1 MSVDWREVA
10 KRLRSYA
17 RECGEEKL
25 DAGQRASLVAIAAR
39 MDRGYR
45 FTLLADEVGMGKTR
59 IAAALIAAVR
69 DVGGRTAVV
78 MPGGL
83 ADQWQGEL
91 NAFDRTIPKA
101 PVIRSYQGLI
111 DHVRTNVSEKVRVN
125 GSESRT
131 PENPWLAE
139 PVVLISHT
147 FANMRFPLK
156 AGSGLHWRRELL
168 PAVERAWAG
177 GTRQIR
183 DRGWPEG
190 VAATHHLAACIVRT
204 MREENIAFNAARWEQ
219 REMEAAKYRTAI
231 LPLIGYALGRFD
243 LVVVDEAH
251 KSRGTDSSLS
261 RILGPVT
268 WTDENAFCL
277 GLTATPVEIDAG
289 QWTNTLRRLA
299 GRDDAVIVNYVN
311 GEIADAITSY
321 VSVVEDLRTGVPD
334 EGMATRFE
342 SAADR
347 MQRALSPYVMRRDKW
362 DDPVY
367 SDFMNTHGDYR
378 CCLPIRVGE
387 PGSAN
392 SAGIG
397 SSGGAVSRDWLRRI
411 AAAEVL
417 SLIPASSPS
426 EKRLRIAIGRGL
438 ALGPVVEA
446 EADED
451 RPDGPLDAVTAGP
464 TAHWLNILR
473 RDPDPSLH
481 AHPSLRAAV
490 NLIESIACPQDGAE
504 PRKVLVF
511 GTYTRS
517 IQALVDV
524 LNARRLLAD
533 RESWHGQTLSAE
545 LTAALDHEIGLVPG
559 APSRQA
565 ILDDL
570 SRQSEMRE
578 RRIAAVLATLRGS
591 LDDVELN
598 DRFRQA
604 LNELLAK
611 RAQEYTSRL
620 MQVLEDFREDQGET
634 WTVKAF
640 VAAARHL
647 FEAVENDDPEK
658 ANQDAGI
665 TLGDG
670 IERILQD
677 YSTRAG
683 RFARELTGGT
693 APGTRRVLQ
702 AAFNRRRSNPMVVV
716 AQSRVGREGLNL
728 HLECRDVVLFHLEWN
743 PAILEQQIG
752 RVDRKGSRWMRDT
765 AAWVETGSVGRPP
778 TINIYPIVLAG
789 TYDERQW
796 TVLQGRWQLLR
807 AQLHGEVLPRHVAEA
822 PETEAVIRIR
832 SAAPSF
838 SPAGGNRQIRTS
850 LS

>member
-10 KRLRSYA
+10 ERLRSYA

-39 MDRGYR
+39 MDNGYR

-83 ADQWQGEL
+83 ADQWQSEL
-91 NAFDRTIPKA
+91 NAFDRTIPRA
-101 PVIRSYQGLI
+101 PLIRSYKGLI
-111 DHVRTNVSEKVRVN
+111 DHVRTTVSEKVRVN

-139 PVVLISHT
+139 PVVLISHS
-147 FANMRFPLK
+147 FANMQFPFREG
-156 AGSGLHWRRELL
+156 AGLHWRRELL

-183 DRGWPEG
+183 ERGWKEG
-190 VAATHHLAACIVRT
+190 VEATHHLAACIART
-204 MREENIAFNAARWEQ
+204 MRAENIALDAARWEQ
-219 REMEAAKYRTAI
+219 RWMEAAEYRTAI

-251 KSRGTDSSLS
+251 KSRGIDSSLS

-268 WTDENAFCL
+268 WKDENAFCL

-289 QWTNTLRRLA
+289 QWINTINRLA
-299 GRDDAVIVNYVN
+299 GQNDGVTIDYPKAEIEAAVS
-311 GEIADAITSY
+311 SY

-342 SAADR
+342 SVADR
-347 MQRALSPYVMRRDKW
+347 MRRALCPYVLRRDKG

-367 SDFMNTHGDYR
+367 RDFMNAFGDYR
-378 CCLPIRVGE
+378 RCVPIRVGE
-387 PGSAN
+387 PGSAR

-397 SSGGAVSRDWLRRI
+397 RSGGAVSRDWLRRI

-451 RPDGPLDAVTAGP
+451 GPDGPLDAVTTGSA
-464 TAHWLNILR
+464 AHWLNILR

-524 LNARRLLAD
+524 LNARRLLAN
-533 RESWHGQTLSAE
+533 RQSWHGQTLSPRLE
-545 LTAALDHEIGLVPG
+545 AALDHEIALVPG

-565 ILDDL
+565 ILEEL
-570 SRQSEMRE
+570 RRHSEIRE
-578 RRIAAVLATLRGS
+578 RSVAAVLSTLRRS
-591 LDDVELN
+591 LDDVQLK
-598 DRFRQA
+598 DRFRHELHA
-604 LNELLAK
+604 LLDNRE
-611 RAQEYTSRL
+611 QDHTSRL
-620 MQVLEDFREDQGET
+620 VQALEDFREDQGET
-634 WTVKAF
+634 WTDKAF
-640 VAAARHL
+640 VAAARRL
-647 FEAVENDDPEK
+647 FEAVENDDREK
-658 ANQDAGI
+658 AGQDEEI
-665 TLGDG
+665 SLRPG

-683 RFARELTGGT
+683 SFARELTGST
-693 APGTRRVLQ
+693 ASGTRRVLQ
-702 AAFNRRRSNPMVVV
+702 AAFNRHRSDPMVLV

-796 TVLQGRWQLLR
+796 TVLQGRWRLLR
-807 AQLHGEVLPRHVAEA
+807 AQLHGEVLQRHAADA

-838 SPAGGNRQIRTS
+838 SPAGGDRQIRTS

>member
-1 MSVDWREVA
+1 MRA
-10 KRLRSYA
+10 
-17 RECGEEKL
+17 EK
-25 DAGQRASLVAIAAR
+25 
-39 MDRGYR
+39 
-45 FTLLADEVGMGKTR
+45 
-59 IAAALIAAVR
+59 
-69 DVGGRTAVV
+69 
-78 MPGGL
+78 
-83 ADQWQGEL
+83 
-91 NAFDRTIPKA
+91 
-101 PVIRSYQGLI
+101 I
-111 DHVRTNVSEKVRVN
+111 DL
-125 GSESRT
+125 G
-131 PENPWLAE
+131 
-139 PVVLISHT
+139 
-147 FANMRFPLK
+147 
-156 AGSGLHWRRELL
+156 
-168 PAVERAWAG
+168 
-177 GTRQIR
+177 
-183 DRGWPEG
+183 
-190 VAATHHLAACIVRT
+190 
-204 MREENIAFNAARWEQ
+204 AARWEQ
-219 REMEAAKYRTAI
+219 RWMEAAEYRTAI

-251 KSRGTDSSLS
+251 KSRGIDSSLS

-268 WTDENAFCL
+268 WTDGNAFCL

-289 QWTNTLRRLA
+289 QWINTIDRLA
-299 GRDDAVIVNYVN
+299 GRNDGVTIDYPKAEIEAAVS
-311 GEIADAITSY
+311 SY

-342 SAADR
+342 SVADR
-347 MQRALSPYVMRRDKW
+347 MRRALCPYVLRRDKG

-367 SDFMNTHGDYR
+367 GDFMNAYGDYR
-378 CCLPIRVGE
+378 RCVPIRVGE
-387 PGSAN
+387 SGSAL
-392 SAGIG
+392 SAGIDR
-397 SSGGAVSRDWLRRI
+397 SGGAVSRDWLRRI

-451 RPDGPLDAVTAGP
+451 GPDGPLDAVTTGSA
-464 TAHWLNILR
+464 AHWLNILR

-524 LNARRLLAD
+524 LNARRLLAN
-533 RESWHGQTLSAE
+533 RQSWHGQTLSPRLE
-545 LTAALDHEIGLVPG
+545 AALDHEIALVPG

-565 ILDDL
+565 ILEEL
-570 SRQSEMRE
+570 RRHSEIRE
-578 RRIAAVLATLRGS
+578 RS
-591 LDDVELN
+591 
-598 DRFRQA
+598 
-604 LNELLAK
+604 
-611 RAQEYTSRL
+611 
-620 MQVLEDFREDQGET
+620 
-634 WTVKAF
+634 
-640 VAAARHL
+640 VAAARCL
-647 FEAVENDDPEK
+647 FEAVENDDREK
-658 ANQDAGI
+658 AGQDEDI
-665 TLGDG
+665 SLRPG

-683 RFARELTGGT
+683 SFARELTGGT
-693 APGTRRVLQ
+693 ASGTRRVLQ
-702 AAFNRRRSNPMVVV
+702 AAFNRHRSDPMVVV

-752 RVDRKGSRWMRDT
+752 RVDRKGSRWMRDA
-765 AAWVETGSVGRPP
+765 AAWVETGSEGRPP